1 MTWSKNTNLHNANTI
16 NSRYEAVSM
25 GGTKMESSQHTRSRR
40 PVTRFINIWH
50 GVGSSSLWISLAIM
64 VVMVFHSNHI
74 VAGADPGNQLQ
85 LSVAAGSVTA
95 KVTNTFV
102 NPDCNSHASMYKYPT
117 GWLRLALIELR
128 AGYQGESDGDDN
140 FEEEGDEDVYDED
153 DVQDED
159 EEEGDVSP
167 DAVDHHLVRPT
178 QSSSNLRGRPPKSEN
193 YDHKLAGPGSRQ
205 RNAPARKPRKN
216 WTRRLVEG
224 SVKFTGNVAW
234 NTVRQSGKLAYNIVR
249 PKHVD
254 EYEIDGLW
262 RLDQQ
267 IVIKRRRDEEQV
279 LSSVATIR
287 IDTRRHVIVVQQQQ
301 ETTIDDQEGSDE
313 AVASS
318 KKQPPWVQPYRFD
331 STRLGSYQTKF
342 VARAFLVGKDQVRI
356 YGYKGTW
363 QRKVADPKVLKLV
376 GKIYNVRKLNPRQLQ
391 RQSKSSKDIVGGYQ
405 FVGKSIG
412 TFVGRRRVQLAEDD
426 GEDNEEDW
434 EDVDDQPEDDDY
446 SENEE
451 VLDDNEYYD
460 GEL

>member
-1 MTWSKNTNLHNANTI
+1 MTWSKNRNFHNANTI
-16 NSRYEAVSM
+16 NSRYEAVRM
-25 GGTKMESSQHTRSRR
+25 GGMEIEPSRHTSCRRS
-40 PVTRFINIWH
+40 VTRFINIWH
-50 GVGSSSLWISLAIM
+50 DVGSSSLWISLAII
-64 VVMVFHSNHI
+64 VAIVFNLNHI
-74 VAGADPGNQLQ
+74 MVAAEPANQLHI
-85 LSVAAGSVTA
+85 SIAAGSATA
-95 KVTNTFV
+95 KLTDTLV
-102 NPDCNSHASMYKYPT
+102 NPGCNSHISMYKYPP
-117 GWLRLALIELR
+117 GWQRLALIELR
-128 AGYQGESDGDDN
+128 AGDQGESDDDDNFAEEGDDN
-140 FEEEGDEDVYDED
+140 VYDED
-153 DVQDED
+153 DED
-159 EEEGDVSP
+159 EEEGEVSR
-167 DAVDHHLVRPT
+167 DTVDHQLVRPS
-178 QSSSNLRGRPPKSEN
+178 QSSSTSRGRRPPKSEN
-193 YDHKLAGPGSRQ
+193 FDYKLAGPGSRQ
-205 RNAPARKPRKN
+205 RNAPARKPKKN

-267 IVIKRRRDEEQV
+267 IVMKRRRDEEQV